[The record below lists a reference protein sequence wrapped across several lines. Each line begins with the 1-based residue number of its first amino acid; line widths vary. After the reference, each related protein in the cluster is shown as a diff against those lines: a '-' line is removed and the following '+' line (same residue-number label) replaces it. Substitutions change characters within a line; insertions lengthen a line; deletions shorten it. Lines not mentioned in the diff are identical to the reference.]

1 MAAIKNKDILNV
13 LVDLFDTLDKKIKL
27 TNESM
32 EQLEKTI
39 KRTNSGT
46 SGENAKKLV
55 ENTETLNKEI
65 KKLTELEKAQ
75 LSVKQQ
81 IEKTNA
87 KIIVAQSDEAKQL
100 AKINE
105 ELKKQNTI
113 NRLNSQNRSNEIGAY
128 KKLSQELT
136 IARNRYKDLAA
147 EQKHN
152 TKEGKELLVQ
162 VTKLDAKLKQIDANV
177 GQHTRNVG
185 NYGSAFEKLGGSI
198 KGFIAGLEIQQ
209 LFSFGKEIINT
220 RAEFEKLEVVLGN
233 TLGSNEKA
241 AQSFQMIQEFASKTP
256 FSVLELT
263 ESFVKL
269 TNQGF
274 KPSLQEME
282 NLGDLA
288 SSTGKSFQQLAEAI
302 LDAQTGEFERLK
314 EFGIKTKVEGDKVSF
329 TFKEQTTTVEN
340 NSAAIR
346 DYIIA
351 LGDMEGV
358 SGANAKIAGTLTGQL
373 SNLGDSWDGLKNSLG
388 KVIDVP
394 VSSFLS
400 EVSKEINDF
409 SGDVNNAG
417 DSSLTFFERI
427 NGWIDVI
434 ARVSPAL
441 YALNERMKEFF
452 GINEKLAKLQ
462 FDRDLKSA
470 KERGKQAALD
480 QIEREKKLKES
491 KETSEKI
498 SDSEISANK
507 KKNEELEKQALEKAN
522 YEFELERRLNIIMN
536 NEDLEASK
544 KHNESKVITDKEYE
558 LSKLDENERF
568 KLANKELFDYN
579 NSLRSDDLILSA
591 EYSAKTK
598 EIQKDATEFALQQM
612 AFMAASGKAS
622 AKDFAKFTLTLL
634 LDSVE
639 KTLLLNIATIWS
651 KQLAEKGFL
660 GIPLAVALTAIVK
673 GVFAGAKSRIS
684 NFATGTEYVNG
695 PGSETSDSIPAN
707 LSKGERIVPAKINK
721 LLMGIPNNRLP
732 ELVNSGINTQRMESI
747 LDEMRYYNKMSSLY
761 LSNGSNTYVNDGF
774 LVINDWKTGKT
785 IKMPI
790 KN

>member
-105 ELKKQNTI
+105 KLKEQNTI

-198 KGFIAGLEIQQ
+198 KGFIAGLGIQQ

-241 AQSFQMIQEFASKTP
+241 AQSFEMIQEFASKTP

-314 EFGIKTKVEGDKVSF
+314 EFGIKTKKEGDKVSF

-544 KHNESKVITDKEYE
+544 KHNENKVITDKEYE

-732 ELVNSGINTQRMESI
+732 DLVNSGINTQRMESI